1 MIAARGLL
9 RGLLPLIMAA
19 SVSDAQRTGSEPDT
33 TIERVLR
40 PARLPEREGVEG
52 MAGLRARVVTRDSTG
67 TRFRL
72 DGDLLRADSTRF
84 ELRCKSHM
92 VPSLPGSSPITSG
105 AAPQAC
111 DGAATTA
118 LWKDVQQLHVRRARA
133 ASISGTLQNGAN
145 GVVGGGLFG
154 AALGAGGA
162 LLFDL
167 ALSSSED
174 SNGNVRPRVYWSHV
188 RFGALAVGGIGAVTG
203 GLVTT
208 VWSRGIWVRVAP
220 ARSAVVLR
228 GVRRHTRDI
237 RSIVQR

>member
-1 MIAARGLL
+1 MGMIAARGLL

-72 DGDLLRADSTRF
+72 DGIVLRADSTRF
-84 ELRCKSHM
+84 ELRCQSNM

-105 AAPQAC
+105 TAPQAC
-111 DGAATTA
+111 DGAATTV

-133 ASISGTLQNGAN
+133 GQS
-145 GVVGGGLFG
+145 
-154 AALGAGGA
+154 LGRYNMVPTGRSRADCSA
-162 LLFDL
+162 
-167 ALSSSED
+167 
-174 SNGNVRPRVYWSHV
+174 PRW
-188 RFGALAVGGIGAVTG
+188 
-203 GLVTT
+203 
-208 VWSRGIWVRVAP
+208 AP
-220 ARSAVVLR
+220 AEPCCSIWLSRASKIRAEMSVRGSTGRTCDSARSPSAVSAR
-228 GVRRHTRDI
+228 
-237 RSIVQR
+237 